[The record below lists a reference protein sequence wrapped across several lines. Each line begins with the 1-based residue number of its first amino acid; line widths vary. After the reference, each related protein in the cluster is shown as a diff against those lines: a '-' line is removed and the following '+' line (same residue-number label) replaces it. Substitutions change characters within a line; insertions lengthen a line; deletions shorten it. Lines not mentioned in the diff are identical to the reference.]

1 MKAAS
6 HGAVHDA
13 GQPHVDRTGCHA
25 RRPLGGITGAGRRGG
40 SSAAGFRWPS
50 LAFRSQIY
58 YFRSSRE
65 SEASTCMFKVVHGE
79 LLYRILVVWKVLC
92 QGVIFDGL
100 VEWDSILLHVV
111 EEWSGSNA
119 AIDKFVRFDLGGCKI
134 AVTAISIR
142 SREKVGSV
150 EGIGGVYSGRAPDLA
165 LRSLDSG

>member
-65 SEASTCMFKVVHGE
+65 SEASTCMSLNTRYIG
-79 LLYRILVVWKVLC
+79 VL
-92 QGVIFDGL
+92 F
-100 VEWDSILLHVV
+100 S
-111 EEWSGSNA
+111 
-119 AIDKFVRFDLGGCKI
+119 DKSEI
-134 AVTAISIR
+134 AISQDPRLETDTYR
-142 SREKVGSV
+142 SVDLPD
-150 EGIGGVYSGRAPDLA
+150 VYLA
-165 LRSLDSG
+165 LATHQKALRHSRRAQTTRY

>member
-1 MKAAS
+1 MAS
-6 HGAVHDA
+6 RDVYWSPTSPRCIGSTWGGHKR
-13 GQPHVDRTGCHA
+13 QPKRNPPHH
-25 RRPLGGITGAGRRGG
+25 
-40 SSAAGFRWPS
+40 SAPP
-50 LAFRSQIY
+50 
-58 YFRSSRE
+58 
-65 SEASTCMFKVVHGE
+65 FKVVRGE
-79 LLYRILVVWKVLC
+79 LLYRIVVVWKVLC

-100 VEWDSILLHVV
+100 VEWDSILLHAV

-119 AIDKFVRFDLGGCKI
+119 AIDGFVRFDLGGCKI